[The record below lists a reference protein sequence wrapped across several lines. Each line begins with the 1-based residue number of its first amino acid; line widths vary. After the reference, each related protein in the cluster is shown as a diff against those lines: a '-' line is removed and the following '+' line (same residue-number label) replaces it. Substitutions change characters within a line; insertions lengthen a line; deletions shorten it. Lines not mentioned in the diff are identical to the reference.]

1 MEVKNNY
8 WLLVNSS
15 ILCPCLPAIL
25 AFHPHSDLEASY
37 NPSWHSVCRAFSKY
51 RTEPRIEHTL
61 FDGACTPLRLDES
74 LLIQCSYKVTH
85 SEPAGSAE
93 DILSTSLAELSTMVE
108 DSHEEWEKIS
118 EKQQQEMREKWKV
131 HRLFF

>member
-61 FDGACTPLRLDES
+61 FDGACTPLRLDEL
-74 LLIQCSYKVTH
+74 LLIHRSYKVAH
-85 SEPAGSAE
+85 SETAGSAE
-93 DILSTSLAELSTMVE
+93 DLSTSLAELSTMVE
-108 DSHEEWEKIS
+108 ESQEEWEKIA

-131 HRLFF
+131 YHRLFF